1 MDILEKIL
9 YLESR
14 ITGEIST
21 ENEIH
26 IQDIQ
31 DVLKECYDEIFMLR
45 SISEADSDYDYRS
58 LTKSNIHNNF

>member
-21 ENEIH
+21 DNEVDVL
-26 IQDIQ
+26 DIQ
-31 DVLKECYDEIFMLR
+31 DVLVIFSKIL
-45 SISEADSDYDYRS
+45 Y
-58 LTKSNIHNNF
+58 